1 LARLKRRM
9 LLMVVRK
16 KSTKSKKS
24 KKARSG
30 LFRGL
35 LLRAFF
41 LLLVAAVGYVV
52 YLDISLRKH
61 FEGKRWAL
69 PAHVYARPFELY
81 AGLGVSRD
89 QLVAELTALGYR
101 PTKRAAGPGTY
112 ALNNKTFH
120 VVTRAFDYW
129 DGRQSE
135 VSLEVRFDGE
145 GVSALRDR
153 NSGSDIPV
161 LRLEPRLISS
171 ISPAHHE
178 DRKLVQLHEVPEDL
192 LTALLV
198 TEDRSFM
205 THHGVDPRGLIR
217 AVVANL
223 RSRALVQ
230 GGSTLTQQLIKNM
243 YLTTDRTLRRKL
255 VEMVMAVL
263 LELHYDKH
271 EILEA
276 YINEV
281 FLAQAGKRA
290 IHGFGLASQYYFG
303 RPISE
308 LAVHES
314 ALLVG
319 MVKGPSLFEP
329 RRNPERAL
337 KRRNLILETMSG
349 EGHIDADALASI
361 KQRDLG
367 VTPRPAASNR
377 YPAFIDLVRRQ
388 LQDEYQEEDLRA
400 EGLAVFTTL
409 DANVQAAAEV
419 AVKKTLASFE
429 ETRNVKTGTLQA
441 AVVVARVDNGEV
453 VGLVGGRDTGFGG
466 FNRALDASRP
476 IGSLVKPAVY
486 LTALEQTDQ
495 FTLSSR
501 IEDAPVSIQQQG
513 APDWQPQN
521 YDKLFHGEVDLLTAL
536 SKSYNVPAVKL
547 GVGVGVENVVDTLH
561 RLGVDKEI
569 NPFPS
574 LLLGAL
580 ELSLLEMTQM
590 YQTLAAGGF
599 RAPMRS
605 ILSVLGSRNEPL
617 SRYALSVQQ
626 TVDPAPAYL
635 IAYAMQQVVRNGTA
649 KALNKRF
656 DAELALAGKTG
667 TTDGYRD
674 SWFAG
679 FSGNYV
685 AVVWIGRDDNK
696 PVGLSG
702 ASGALQI
709 WANMMARL
717 DLQPLNPIQPVDIEW
732 ADIDQQNGLLADRG
746 CEYMTNMP
754 FVQGTVPQDLSPC
767 AGGLASLDGLKL
779 PKLDKPIERSDIKR
793 WFKNLFKRKS
803 NGPSAKKNNQKPRI
817 EDRK

>member
-1 LARLKRRM
+1 MPTRKRRSKP
-9 LLMVVRK
+9 R
-16 KSTKSKKS
+16 KSKAN
-24 KKARSG
+24 KARSG
-30 LFRGL
+30 LIWGL
-35 LLRAFF
+35 LLRVFIIA
-41 LLLVAAVGYVV
+41 LVAAVAFVA
-52 YLDISLRKH
+52 YLDISLRQH

-81 AGLGVSRD
+81 AGAGVSRD
-89 QLVAELTALGYR
+89 RLVAELSALGYR
-101 PTKRAAGPGTY
+101 LTKNAVGAGTY
-112 ALNNKTFH
+112 TVKGDKVW
-120 VVTRAFDYW
+120 VVTRVFDYW
-129 DGRQSE
+129 DGRQAE
-135 VSLEVRFDGE
+135 KSLEIRFDGTR
-145 GVSALRDR
+145 VKSLHNR
-153 NSGSDIPV
+153 NDGTRIPV
-161 LRLEPRLISS
+161 TRLEPRLISS
-171 ISPAHHE
+171 ISPTHHE
-178 DRKLVQLHEVPEDL
+178 DRKLVQLHEIPEGL

-205 THHGVDPRGLIR
+205 SHHGVDPRGLLR

-243 YLTTDRTLRRKL
+243 YLTQERTLRRKL

-263 LELHYDKH
+263 LELHYEKH

-276 YINEV
+276 YVNEV

-308 LAVHES
+308 LALHES

-319 MVKGPSLFEP
+319 MVKGPSLYEP

-337 KRRNLILETMSG
+337 QRRNLVLDTMANA
-349 EGHIDADALASI
+349 GHIDLATLPLI
-361 KQRDLG
+361 QQRELG

-388 LQDEYQEEDLRA
+388 LRDEYQEQDLRA
-400 EGLAVFTTL
+400 EGLAVFTAL
-409 DANVQAAAEV
+409 DATVQAAAEN
-419 AVKKTLASFE
+419 AVSKVLVDLEKN
-429 ETRNVKTGTLQA
+429 RGIKTGTLQA

-466 FNRALDASRP
+466 FNRALDANRP

-486 LTALEQTDQ
+486 LTALRQPDQ
-495 FTLSSR
+495 FTLASR
-501 IEDAPVSIQQQG
+501 IEDMPVTVTQTG
-513 APDWQPQN
+513 AADWQPQN
-521 YDKLFHGEVDLLTAL
+521 YDKQFHGDVDLLTAL
-536 SKSYNVPAVKL
+536 TKSYNIPTVKL
-547 GVGVGVENVVDTLH
+547 GIGVGVENVVNTMNN
-561 RLGVDKEI
+561 LGIGRDIE
-569 NPFPS
+569 PYPS
-574 LLLGAL
+574 LLLGAT
-580 ELSLLEMTQM
+580 ELSPLEITQM

-599 RAPMRS
+599 RAPLRS
-605 ILSVLGSRNEPL
+605 ILSVLSNRNEPL

-626 TVDPAPAYL
+626 TVEPAPAFL
-635 IAYAMQQVVRNGTA
+635 VAYALQRVVREGTA
-649 KALNKRF
+649 TGLNAHFDPALG
-656 DAELALAGKTG
+656 LAGKTG

-702 ASGALQI
+702 ATGAMQV
-709 WANMMARL
+709 WANLMMRL
-717 DLQPLNPIQPVDIEW
+717 DLQPLNLIQPDTIAFVDI
-732 ADIDQQNGLLADRG
+732 DRQNGLLADRH
-746 CEYMTNMP
+746 CEFTTNMP
-754 FVQGTVPQDLSPC
+754 FVEGTTPAGYSPC
-767 AGGLASLDGLKL
+767 AGNLASLDSLKL
-779 PKLDKPIERSDIKR
+779 PRLDRPIERSDIKN
-793 WFKNLFKRKS
+793 WFKKLFKRKT
-803 NGPSAKKNNQKPRI
+803 NRDNSASPNKQKRI